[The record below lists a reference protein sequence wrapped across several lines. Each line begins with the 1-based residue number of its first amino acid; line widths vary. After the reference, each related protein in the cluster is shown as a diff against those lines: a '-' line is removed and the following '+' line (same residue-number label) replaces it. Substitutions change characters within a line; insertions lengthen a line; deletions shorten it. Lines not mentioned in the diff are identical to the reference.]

1 VQIFEAPGEDL
12 IKQASNL
19 FALTG
24 LNEFLVIRN
33 YDSLS
38 LGSGLFRTDAS
49 HEGEKF
55 LRRDAR

>member
-1 VQIFEAPGEDL
+1 M

-24 LNEFLVIRN
+24 LNEFLVILN